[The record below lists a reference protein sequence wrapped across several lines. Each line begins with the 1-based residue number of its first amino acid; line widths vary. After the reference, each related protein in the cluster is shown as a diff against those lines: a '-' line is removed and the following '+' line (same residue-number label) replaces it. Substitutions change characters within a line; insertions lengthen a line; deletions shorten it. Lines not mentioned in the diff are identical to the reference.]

1 MKSWD
6 NFHITIS
13 RSKGAQ
19 GVWVEP
25 KRHKQE
31 SLKVK
36 SANMH
41 DEKEINEQE
50 IDLQAVVKTR
60 NVSAIVSSFHRE
72 FMSDN
77 NTGRREASLI

>member
-13 RSKGAQ
+13 RTKSPR

-31 SLKVK
+31 SLKVI
-36 SANMH
+36 SADMQ
-41 DEKEINEQE
+41 DETEINEQE

-60 NVSAIVSSFHRE
+60 KCKRHCE
-72 FMSDN
+72 
-77 NTGRREASLI
+77 LIPS